1 MNKLFKSKL
10 RISDYIDEICPE
22 KIFIFNEPS
31 INLKKYL
38 IIDNSAFRVLL
49 SGIRMAPNTSM
60 TELLR

>member
-10 RISDYIDEICPE
+10 RISDYIDEICSE

-38 IIDNSAFRVLL
+38 IIIFLPL
-49 SGIRMAPNTSM
+49 
-60 TELLR
+60 EFC